1 MIKTKQVLAAMV
13 LSVLA
18 TLAQAAGTLDKIRR
32 TGTITLGVR
41 ESSGALAYSL
51 GNGQYVGFHT
61 QMAHNIAADLQKHL
75 GLEKLQLL
83 QQSITSQNRVP
94 LMVGGTIDLECGT
107 TTNDLSRQK
116 DVAFAHT
123 TYIEQVRI
131 AVRADSGIADVADL
145 AGRTVATTT
154 GTTSVQLL
162 RQHRRSRGV
171 DFKNVLGRDHADS
184 FALLESGRADAFVMD
199 ASILMT
205 LISRS
210 RSPQNFRLLDIALST
225 EPIACMM
232 RKNDPEFL
240 AAVNASIARQVQD
253 GTLEKLYE
261 QWFMQPIP
269 PLGQKIGLPL
279 NEATRNAWRNPNSL
293 PRQAYR

>member
-1 MIKTKQVLAAMV
+1 MTKTKQALAALA
-13 LSVLA
+13 LSALA
-18 TLAQAAGTLDKIRR
+18 ALAQAEGTLDKIQR
-32 TGTITLGVR
+32 TGTLTLGVR

-51 GNGQYVGFHT
+51 GPGQYVGFHT
-61 QMAHNIAADLQKHL
+61 QMAHNIAADLQKQL
-75 GLEKLQLL
+75 GLQKLRLL
-83 QQSITSQNRVP
+83 QRSITSRNRVP
-94 LMVGGTIDLECGT
+94 LMVNGSIDLECGT
-107 TTNDLSRQK
+107 TTNDLNRQK

-123 TYIEQVRI
+123 TYIEQVRV

-162 RQHRRSRGV
+162 RQHRRAHGV
-171 DFKNVLGRDHADS
+171 EFRSVLGRDHADS

-199 ASILMT
+199 ASILMA

-210 RSPQNFRLLDIALST
+210 RSPQDFRLLDAALST

-232 RKNDPEFL
+232 RRNDPAFV
-240 AAVNASIARQVQD
+240 AAVNASIARQAQD
-253 GTLEKLYE
+253 GTLEKLYD